1 MISKAPSSRAGLVR
15 VTFELPDTVS
25 AEQVSLVG
33 DFNGW
38 DALANPLRRPDAGT
52 NWHVVV
58 ELEAGRRHRFRY
70 LIDGQQWL
78 NDWYADD
85 QVRNPYGS
93 FDSVLDLTIIPRH
106 ALSVTLP

>member
-1 MISKAPSSRAGLVR
+1 MITKAPSPQPGLVR
-15 VTFELPDTVS
+15 ITFELPETVS

-38 DALANPLRRPDAGT
+38 DARANPLLRDGEGA
-52 NWHVVV
+52 NWLVVV
-58 ELEAGRRHRFRY
+58 ELKAGRRHRFRY

-93 FDSVLDLTIIPRH
+93 FDSVLDLTAVPLV
-106 ALSVTLP
+106 APGAGLP

>member
-1 MISKAPSSRAGLVR
+1 MISKAPSSHAGLVR

-25 AEQVSLVG
+25 AGRVSLVG

-38 DALANPLRRPDAGT
+38 DALATPLCSPAAGG

-70 LIDGQQWL
+70 LIDGQEWL

-93 FDSVLDLTIIPRH
+93 FDSVLDL
-106 ALSVTLP
+106 SVVPLPLPDVSRP

>member
-1 MISKAPSSRAGLVR
+1 VISKGPSSQAGLVR

-25 AEQVSLVG
+25 AEQVNLVG

-38 DALANPLRRPDAGT
+38 DARATPLRRPGAGAH
-52 NWHVVV
+52 WQAVV

-93 FDSVLDLTIIPRH
+93 FDSVLDLTV
-106 ALSVTLP
+106 VTLPSPGVSRP

>member
-1 MISKAPSSRAGLVR
+1 MITKTPSSHPGLVR
-15 VTFELPDTVS
+15 VTFELPETVS

-38 DALANPLRRPDAGT
+38 DARATPLQREGEGANWL
-52 NWHVVV
+52 VVV
-58 ELEAGRRHRFRY
+58 ELKAGCRHRFRY

-93 FDSVLDLTIIPRH
+93 FDSVLDLTPV
-106 ALSVTLP
+106 SVVPGAGLP